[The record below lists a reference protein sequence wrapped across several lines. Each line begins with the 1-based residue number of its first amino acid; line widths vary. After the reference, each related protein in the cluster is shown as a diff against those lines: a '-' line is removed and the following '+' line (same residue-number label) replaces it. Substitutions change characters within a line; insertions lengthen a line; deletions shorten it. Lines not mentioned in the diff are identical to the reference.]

1 MSLCVNII
9 WQQNDIVYV
18 NKGWECIMGNWKMV
32 SMYKTDSQVCVTELP
47 LQSYKGKG
55 DKNRALTD
63 AGLQEKQDIMGV
75 VKH

>member
-1 MSLCVNII
+1 
-9 WQQNDIVYV
+9 
-18 NKGWECIMGNWKMV
+18 MGNWKMV

-63 AGLQEKQDIMGV
+63 AGLQEKQDTTLGV